1 MTIGNYP
8 YPLRGQDVVGRRP
21 PGMPR
26 RWWFG
31 VMRGFGRDSR
41 EDCASHFISM
51 TRIERRRIENLDRRF
66 STVWDAW
73 ASIYLQVT

>member
-1 MTIGNYP
+1 
-8 YPLRGQDVVGRRP
+8 
-21 PGMPR
+21 
-26 RWWFG
+26 
-31 VMRGFGRDSR
+31 MRGFGRDSR

-51 TRIERRRIENLDRRF
+51 TGIERRRIENLDRRF